1 MLLSQFQPIFVSF
14 VTISA
19 VLSVSRP
26 CCLLK
31 FYPNRV
37 LFMCLKTSKV
47 KIALS
52 SLNFKTCRFAY

>member
-14 VTISA
+14 

-37 LFMCLKTSKV
+37 LFMCLKTFKV